1 MVITYNEIFTII
13 LCLHALGRKN
23 RASCSITAGQGCIP
37 WEERCLWMAVFGLG
51 SGGAGGGS
59 SQCSN
64 TVSGSQQKQRFV
76 HEEPPTLR
84 RAKQV
89 TSEPRIYVTQLGVL
103 CIPAVFLWFA
113 SWLWLCRGS
122 IQLLWLHPCR
132 LTGQTIACGVKG
144 SCLPCGHSVSS
155 ASTRKSR
162 FCPLRSPF
170 R

>member
-64 TVSGSQQKQRFV
+64 TVSGSQEKQCFV

-103 CIPAVFLWFA
+103 CIPAVFLVDFVYVGA
-113 SWLWLCRGS
+113 LSSFCGCILAGS
-122 IQLLWLHPCR
+122 LDRQLH
-132 LTGQTIACGVKG
+132 V
-144 SCLPCGHSVSS
+144 V
-155 ASTRKSR
+155 
-162 FCPLRSPF
+162 
-170 R
+170 

>member
-89 TSEPRIYVTQLGVL
+89 TS
-103 CIPAVFLWFA
+103 
-113 SWLWLCRGS
+113 SS
-122 IQLLWLHPCR
+122 
-132 LTGQTIACGVKG
+132 GQTIACGVKG